1 MKRRFTIL
9 LAALLLMF
17 SYAGFA
23 QVESGTTYS
32 TPSISGLPEGWSGVD
47 GDGTTYVKLIDATH
61 YIQTADFEQNGFS
74 SIVIKARKFG
84 GPSEA
89 QAKITVSWYDSEE
102 EETVLGTIDP
112 TSTTLTNYTISNPA
126 TTENGTGYIKIQNKN
141 ASSNKGSGVSEVTIT
156 YVQPGGTQPT
166 TYTVTYDCNGGTSGC
181 PNPSTLTVD
190 AGSQIELADA
200 PSKDGFDF
208 AGWSDGNT
216 TYDEN
221 EDYTVNGNVT
231 FTAQWTEQS
240 SGDVHWVLTSLADLT
255 ESDVFVIVGNGYAMT
270 NNNGTSSAPAVS
282 AVTIE
287 NDMIT
292 STVASTIQWT
302 ISGNASDG
310 YTFYPNGSTTT
321 WLYCNTTA
329 ESSSNNNMRVGTG
342 DRKVFELN
350 SNNILLTKD
359 SYITRYLSIYNN
371 QDWRGYVNTN
381 LSPALSFYKKVT
393 GDIIPPSI
401 SADNVSLAY
410 DDEEGTIAYTIN
422 NEPTPAGTL
431 TATTTAEWLTI
442 GTVGDNVPFTCTAN
456 DATTERTAT
465 VTLTYTYERATVTKD
480 VTVTQAA
487 APVVYTTIPALFE
500 AATSTETSV
509 LVTFNNWVV
518 SGVSTN
524 GKNVFVTDN
533 NGNGFVIFDTE
544 GGLDDTYSVGDILA
558 GTAVSCSLVLYHG
571 FVELTDV
578 NAENLTITAGGDVTE
593 ADVAMA
599 DLAGVNTGAL
609 VHYENLTCSI
619 DNNKYYLSDG
629 TTTIQVYNTLYAFEA
644 LEDGKTYNITGVYQ
658 QYNSNKEILPRS
670 ADDIEE
676 VVVIVPSITVT
687 PPTLNVDAEQ
697 HLVNYLDL
705 EYENIEVEDAGSFT
719 VHYYNAEGEEIELV
733 PGETWMTAGVA
744 KPENAYQVI
753 CTIIANE
760 GAARTAYFKV
770 SALDAENNTVYSNLV
785 TVNQE
790 AYVAPTGDKYAKVT
804 SAEDLTNGQYL
815 IVYEDGDVAFNGGL
829 DVLDVENNTIDVTIN
844 EDEITATN
852 VTSAAEFTIDI
863 TAGTIKSASG
873 YYIGQNSNA
882 NGLAS
887 STTVEY
893 TNTISIDNEGNAVV
907 VSSGGAYLRYN
918 SASNQNRFRYYKSSS
933 YTAQKAIQ
941 LYKKVEATTETY
953 TLEIDGY
960 AEGSEGGYYLIAS
973 PVTVDLTN
981 HDMTTGDFDL
991 YYFDNAQDDEWR
1003 NYRQEAFNL
1012 VPGTGYLYAKKAT
1025 DDNPTYSFEL
1035 TGVPYNGNG
1044 DVELTYT
1051 ENADFA
1057 GFNLIGN
1064 PFNTNATLVDMPYYR
1079 LNSDGSALNT
1089 STETSQINVMEGVF
1103 VQATPENTTAHFTTA
1118 AGSKIISQLNVK
1130 VTRNRGAVLDNAII
1144 RFDNG
1149 AMLGK
1154 FQLNP
1159 NSTKVYITE
1168 GNEDYAIVRSAAE
1181 SEMPVS
1187 FKAAENG
1194 TYTLSVVAEN
1204 VEMNYLHLIDNMT
1217 GTDVDLLATP
1227 SYSFEANT
1235 TDYANRFRLVFN
1247 ANGLE
1252 ENSNFAF
1259 FNGSEWVVS
1268 NMGDAT
1274 LQVIDMTGRVI
1285 SSETVNGNVTFST
1298 NGLTAGVYM
1307 MRLVN
1312 GNDVKTQKVLV
1323 K

>member
-1 MKRRFTIL
+1 M
-9 LAALLLMF
+9 AALLLMF

-32 TPSISGLPEGWSGVD
+32 TPSISDLPEGWSGED
-47 GDGTTYVKLIDATH
+47 GGGTSYVKLIDATH

-141 ASSNKGSGVSEVTIT
+141 ASSSKGSGVSEVTIT

-208 AGWSDGNT
+208 AGWSDGT
-216 TYDEN
+216 TIYGEN
-221 EDYTVNGNVT
+221 ADYTVNGNVT

-240 SGDVHWVLTSLADLT
+240 SDDVQWVLTSLTDLT
-255 ESDVFVIVGNGYAMT
+255 ENDVFVIVGNNGSNYAMS
-270 NNNGTSSAPAVS
+270 NNNGTNSAPS
-282 AVTIE
+282 AVAVTVE
-287 NDMIT
+287 NGVIT
-292 STVASTIQWT
+292 SAVASTIQWT
-302 ISGNASDG
+302 ISGNGSDG
-310 YTFYPNGSTTT
+310 YTFYPNGSTAT
-321 WLYCNTTA
+321 WLYCTA
-329 ESSSNNNMRVGTG
+329 TNNGVRVGTNEANTFKMEASSG
-342 DRKVFELN
+342 YLVHQGTSR
-350 SNNILLTKD
+350 
-359 SYITRYLSIYNN
+359 YIGVYTANGASVA
-371 QDWRGYVNTN
+371 QDWRCYTSINNNIADQTF
-381 LSPALSFYKKVT
+381 AFYKKVT

-401 SADNVSLAY
+401 SADNVSIAY

-442 GTVGDNVPFTCTAN
+442 GTVGNNVPFTCSAN
-456 DATTERTAT
+456 EAGTERTAT
-465 VTLTYTYERATVTKD
+465 VTLTYTYERASVTKD

-487 APVVYTTIPALFE
+487 APVIYTTIPDLFN
-500 AATSTETSV
+500 AATSTEKSV

-533 NGNGFVIFDTE
+533 DGNGFVIFDTE

-558 GTAVSCSLVLYHG
+558 GTAVSCSLVLYNG
-571 FVELTDV
+571 FAELTDV

-609 VHYENLTCSI
+609 VHYENLTCSVN
-619 DNNKYYLSDG
+619 NNKYYLTDG
-629 TTTIQVYNTLYAFEA
+629 TTTIQVYNSLFAFDA
-644 LEDGKTYNITGVYQ
+644 LEDGETYNITGIYQ
-658 QYNSNKEILPRS
+658 QYNNTKEILPRS
-670 ADDIEE
+670 AADIEE
-676 VVVIVPSITVT
+676 VEVPHSEYTLTVEPFENLELITFVNDEMVMEGDGEIQVNEGDQIMLSIVAIEGYVMQTLMVNDVNHVNDIADDFTYSFEMPAENVT
-687 PPTLNVDAEQ
+687 ISATAVEDVPPTL
-697 HLVNYLDL
+697 
-705 EYENIEVEDAGSFT
+705 
-719 VHYYNAEGEEIELV
+719 
-733 PGETWMTAGVA
+733 
-744 KPENAYQVI
+744 
-753 CTIIANE
+753 
-760 GAARTAYFKV
+760 
-770 SALDAENNTVYSNLV
+770 
-785 TVNQE
+785 
-790 AYVAPTGDKYAKVT
+790 GDKYVKVT
-804 SAEDLTNGQYL
+804 STADLTSGQYL
-815 IVYEDGDVAFNGGL
+815 IVYEDGNVAFNGGL

-960 AEGSEGGYYLIAS
+960 AEGSEGGYNLIAS

-1064 PFNTNATLVDMPYYR
+1064 PLNTNATLVDMPYYR

-1089 STETSQINVMEGVF
+1089 STESSQINVMEGVF
-1103 VQATPENTTAHFTTA
+1103 VQATPENTTAHFTA

>member
-32 TPSISGLPEGWSGVD
+32 TPSISDLPEGWSGED
-47 GDGTTYVKLIDATH
+47 GGGTSYVKLIDATH

-141 ASSNKGSGVSEVTIT
+141 ASSSKGSGVSEVTIT

-208 AGWSDGNT
+208 AGWSDGT
-216 TYDEN
+216 TIYGEN
-221 EDYTVNGNVT
+221 ADYTVNGNVT

-240 SGDVHWVLTSLADLT
+240 SDDVQWVLTSLTDLT
-255 ESDVFVIVGNGYAMT
+255 ENDVFVIVGNNGSNYAMS
-270 NNNGTSSAPAVS
+270 NNNGTNSAPS
-282 AVTIE
+282 AVAVTVE
-287 NDMIT
+287 NGVIT
-292 STVASTIQWT
+292 SAVASTIQWT
-302 ISGNASDG
+302 ISGNGSDG
-310 YTFYPNGSTTT
+310 YTFYPNGSTAT
-321 WLYCNTTA
+321 WLYCTA
-329 ESSSNNNMRVGTG
+329 TNNGVRVGTNEANTFKMEASSG
-342 DRKVFELN
+342 YLVHQGTSR
-350 SNNILLTKD
+350 
-359 SYITRYLSIYNN
+359 YIGVYTANGASVA
-371 QDWRGYVNTN
+371 QDWRCYTSINNNIADQTF
-381 LSPALSFYKKVT
+381 AFYKKVT

-401 SADNVSLAY
+401 SADNVSIAY

-442 GTVGDNVPFTCTAN
+442 GTVGNNVPFTCSAN
-456 DATTERTAT
+456 EAGTERTAT
-465 VTLTYTYERATVTKD
+465 VTLTYTYERASVTKD

-487 APVVYTTIPALFE
+487 APVIYTTIPDLFN
-500 AATSTETSV
+500 AATSTEKSV

-533 NGNGFVIFDTE
+533 DGNGFVIFDTE

-558 GTAVSCSLVLYHG
+558 GTAVSCSLVLYNG
-571 FVELTDV
+571 FAELTDV

-609 VHYENLTCSI
+609 VHYENLTCSVN
-619 DNNKYYLSDG
+619 NNKYYLTDG
-629 TTTIQVYNTLYAFEA
+629 TTTIQVYNSLFAFDA
-644 LEDGKTYNITGVYQ
+644 LEDGETYNITGIYQ
-658 QYNSNKEILPRS
+658 QYNNTKEILPRS
-670 ADDIEE
+670 AADIEE
-676 VVVIVPSITVT
+676 VEVPHSEYTLTVEPFENLELITFVNDEMVMEGDGEIQVNEGDQIMLSIVAIEGYVMQTLMVNDVNHVNDIADDFTYSFEMPAENVT
-687 PPTLNVDAEQ
+687 ISATAVEDVPPTL
-697 HLVNYLDL
+697 
-705 EYENIEVEDAGSFT
+705 
-719 VHYYNAEGEEIELV
+719 
-733 PGETWMTAGVA
+733 
-744 KPENAYQVI
+744 
-753 CTIIANE
+753 
-760 GAARTAYFKV
+760 
-770 SALDAENNTVYSNLV
+770 
-785 TVNQE
+785 
-790 AYVAPTGDKYAKVT
+790 GDKYVKVT
-804 SAEDLTNGQYL
+804 STADLTSGQYL
-815 IVYEDGDVAFNGGL
+815 IVYEDGNVAFNGGL

-960 AEGSEGGYYLIAS
+960 AEGSEGGYNLIAS

-1064 PFNTNATLVDMPYYR
+1064 PLNTNATLVDMPYYR

-1089 STETSQINVMEGVF
+1089 STESSQINVMEGVF
-1103 VQATPENTTAHFTTA
+1103 VQATPENTTAHFTA

>member
-9 LAALLLMF
+9 TAALALLVFMVPSMVSWGQTPQTVTLNIE
-17 SYAGFA
+17 SYAGTHNWVDATRYTEAFVSPVTFTA
-23 QVESGTTYS
+23 AGGGNTGKYYTNGQNWRFYQNEQATLTISIPDDFSLASITPTFTNSSNGTLLYGSTALTSGNEVSVSGTSVLLSVGNSGSATNGQIRITEIVVAYTAAGD
-32 TPSISGLPEGWSGVD
+32 TPV
-47 GDGTTYVKLIDATH
+47 
-61 YIQTADFEQNGFS
+61 
-74 SIVIKARKFG
+74 
-84 GPSEA
+84 
-89 QAKITVSWYDSEE
+89 
-102 EETVLGTIDP
+102 
-112 TSTTLTNYTISNPA
+112 
-126 TTENGTGYIKIQNKN
+126 
-141 ASSNKGSGVSEVTIT
+141 
-156 YVQPGGTQPT
+156 PT

-181 PNPSTLTVD
+181 PQNVTGIDPNT
-190 AGSQIELADA
+190 QIQLADA

-208 AGWSDGNT
+208 AGWNDGNT
-216 TYDEN
+216 TYGEN

-231 FTAQWTEQS
+231 FTAQWTEQV
-240 SGDVHWVLTSLADLT
+240 SGEVQWVLTNLADLT
-255 ESDVFVIVGNGYAMT
+255 ENDVFVIVGNNGSNYAMS
-270 NNNGTSSAPAVS
+270 NNNGTNSAPS
-282 AVTIE
+282 AVAVTVE
-287 NDMIT
+287 NGLIT

-359 SYITRYLSIYNN
+359 SYTTRYLSIYNN

-401 SADNVSLAY
+401 SADNVSIAY
-410 DDEEGTIAYTIN
+410 DDEEGTIIYTIN

-533 NGNGFVIFDTE
+533 DGNGFVIFDAD
-544 GGLDDTYSVGDILA
+544 GGLGDTYSVGDILA

-571 FVELTDV
+571 YAELTDV

-676 VVVIVPSITVT
+676 VVVTVPSITVT
-687 PPTLNVDAEQ
+687 PDVVNVDAEQ

-733 PGETWMTAGVA
+733 PGETWMTAGVT

-770 SALDAENNTVYSNLV
+770 SCGETYSNLV

-790 AYVAPTGDKYAKVT
+790 AYVAPIGDKYAKVT

-815 IVYEDGDVAFNGGL
+815 IVYEDGNVAFNGGL
-829 DVLDVENNTIDVTIN
+829 DELDVANNTIDVTISD
-844 EDEITATN
+844 DEITATN
-852 VTSAAEFTIDI
+852 VTTAAEFTIDI
-863 TAGTIKSASG
+863 TAGTIKSASEFF
-873 YYIGQNSNA
+873 IGQTGDA

-887 STTVEY
+887 STTDEY
-893 TNTISIDNEGNAVV
+893 TNTISIDEDGNAVV

-933 YTAQKAIQ
+933 YTGQKAIQ

-973 PVTVDLTN
+973 PVTVNLTN

-1003 NYRQEAFNL
+1003 NYRQGAFNL
-1012 VPGTGYLYAKKAT
+1012 EPGTGYLYAKKAT

-1064 PFNTNATLVDMPYYR
+1064 PLNTNATLVDMPYYR
-1079 LNSDGSALNT
+1079 LNENGSALNT
-1089 STETSQINVMEGVF
+1089 STESGQINVMEGVF
-1103 VQATPENTTAHFTTA
+1103 VQATADITTAHFTA
-1118 AGSKIISQLNVK
+1118 AGSKMISQLNVK